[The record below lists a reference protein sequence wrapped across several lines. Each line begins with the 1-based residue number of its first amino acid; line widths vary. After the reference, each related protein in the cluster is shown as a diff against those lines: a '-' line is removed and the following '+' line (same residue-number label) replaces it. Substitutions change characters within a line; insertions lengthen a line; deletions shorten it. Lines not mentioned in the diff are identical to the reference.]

1 MIYQK
6 RGMWKVA
13 GSARKYNTE
22 AEALANDPDAPVLC
36 KECGLEDCDCC
47 TLCNKYICE
56 CIEDG
61 NIEEGHNDG
70 EGGEEGGLSESTDR
84 SLPRS
89 SWHRTHSKSDSSD

>member
-13 GSARKYNTE
+13 GSSVKYKTE
-22 AEALANDPDAPVLC
+22 SEAQHADPDLC
-36 KECGLEDCDCC
+36 NDCGLEECDCC

-61 NIEEGHNDG
+61 DFEEGHSN
-70 EGGEEGGLSESTDR
+70 GGSDEVGIIPESTYR
-84 SLPRS
+84 SVPKS
-89 SWHRTHSKSDSSD
+89 SWHRTHSQSDSSD